1 MVSLSLSLSLY
12 IYIYVCV
19 CVCSRI
25 VKGMQDEINTHI
37 ANASFQNVAKFE
49 YFGTIN

>member
-1 MVSLSLSLSLY
+1 MC
-12 IYIYVCV
+12 VCV

-25 VKGMQDEINTHI
+25 VKGMQDEINTHTHT
-37 ANASFQNVAKFE
+37 ANTSVENVAKFE